1 VRTLLKSGLAVILA
15 TALCAVPGIAAPA
28 SSSSAPLGMVLQA
41 DRAQVGANVS
51 SSGATIYEGDRLET
65 DGDGT
70 LRARLGGPQIYLRP
84 NTAAEV
90 HGLSNGFSASLMY
103 GTVAVSSG
111 KGQAFELLAN
121 GAKIRPAGDQATVAQ
136 VSWINAKELLL
147 TSNHGAIE
155 VSMGDEV
162 STVEAGNS
170 YRMVIESADSGPQQA
185 GAPHRTGRNRFA
197 IILIAAV
204 SVGTAIGVWR
214 ALVSPSAP

>member
-1 VRTLLKSGLAVILA
+1 VTLF
-15 TALCAVPGIAAPA
+15 PYP
-28 SSSSAPLGMVLQA
+28 
-41 DRAQVGANVS
+41 
-51 SSGATIYEGDRLET
+51 
-65 DGDGT
+65 T
-70 LRARLGGPQIYLRP
+70 LFR
-84 NTAAEV
+84 
-90 HGLSNGFSASLMY
+90 
-103 GTVAVSSG
+103 SSG